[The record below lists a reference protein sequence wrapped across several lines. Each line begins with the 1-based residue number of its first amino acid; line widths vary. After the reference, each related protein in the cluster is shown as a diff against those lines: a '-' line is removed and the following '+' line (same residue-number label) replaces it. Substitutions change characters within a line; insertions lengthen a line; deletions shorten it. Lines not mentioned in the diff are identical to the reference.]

1 MNCADAE
8 LHLGAEPDALPAA
21 VAEHLAGCAAC
32 QAMHRGTI
40 AFEPALKRAFELP
53 VPERRAAPAPLAR
66 TVRPAPP
73 VFGRW
78 ALAASL
84 VVASLLG
91 ALLWAVR
98 PTDSL
103 ASAVMTHL
111 EGEPAS
117 WSQTHAVDPA
127 SLDRILAASGLRLEP
142 GSTDVVYAR
151 SCWFR
156 GHWVPHLVVSTGRG
170 PVTVMVLRA
179 EALPDPVALQSEGYR
194 GELLPFDRGSLA
206 VIARDADVVTPELLA
221 QLRSALKA
229 RAEPRPQ

>member
-1 MNCADAE
+1 VNCEEAQ

-21 VAEHLAGCAAC
+21 VTEHLAGCAAC
-32 QAMHRGTI
+32 QAFHRRTL
-40 AFEPALKRAFELP
+40 AFEPALKRALELP
-53 VPERRAAPAPLAR
+53 VPERLAAPAPLAR
-66 TVRPAPP
+66 AVRPAPA

-84 VVASLLG
+84 VVASVLG

-103 ASAVMTHL
+103 ASAVVTHV

-127 SLDRILAASGLRLEP
+127 SVDRILAASDLHLAP

-170 PVTVMVLRA
+170 PVTVLVLRA
-179 EALPDPVALQSEGYR
+179 EALPDAVALRSAGYQ
-194 GELLPFDRGSLA
+194 GELVPFDRGSLA
-206 VIARDADVVTPELLA
+206 VLAREAGVITPALLA

-229 RAEPRPQ
+229 RAEPLPP

>member
-1 MNCADAE
+1 MNCEDAE
-8 LHLGAEPDALPAA
+8 LHLGAEPDDLPAA
-21 VAEHLAGCAAC
+21 VAEHVAGCAAC
-32 QAMHRGTI
+32 QAFRQATL

-53 VPERRAAPAPLAR
+53 VPERRAAPS
-66 TVRPAPP
+66 

-78 ALAASL
+78 ALAASV
-84 VVASLLG
+84 VVASVLG

-103 ASAVMTHL
+103 ASAVVTHV

-117 WSQTHAVDPA
+117 WSQTRAVDPA
-127 SLDRILAASGLRLEP
+127 SIDRILAASGLRLEP
-142 GSTDVVYAR
+142 GSQDVVYAR

-170 PVTVMVLRA
+170 PVTVLILRA
-179 EALPDPVALQSEGYR
+179 ETLPDAVALRSAGYR

-206 VIARDADVVTPELLA
+206 VLARDAGIVTPELLA